1 MVKYF
6 KILGFIF
13 LALLLFLIQFSLINS
28 WSGFWAR
35 FDLILFFI
43 IWLFIFRDFKT
54 SILFSFIIG
63 IIIDIFSFYPF
74 GFYTFSFLLTLVVA
88 NFVWQNFFTNRSI
101 YSFLAVSL
109 FITIFYNLFLYF
121 LIYLADKNSLGIS
134 WFGGSFWLNLLLQI
148 IWMFLGVIIS
158 FYFLSPKKGHSN
170 NLTFEK
176 KPF

>member
-13 LALLLFLIQFSLINS
+13 LALFLFLMQFSVINS

-43 IWLFIFRDFKT
+43 TWLFIFRDFKT

-63 IIIDIFSFYPF
+63 IIMDIFSFYPF
-74 GFYTFSFLLTLVVA
+74 GFYTFSFLLTVVVA

-109 FITIFYNLFLYF
+109 FMTFFYNLFLYF
-121 LIYLADKNSLGIS
+121 LIYLVEKNSLGIS
-134 WFGGSFWLNLLLQI
+134 WFGGTFWLNLLLQT
-148 IWMFLGVIIS
+148 IWMFLGVIFS
-158 FYFLSPKKGHSN
+158 FYFLGPKRGHANS
-170 NLTFEK
+170 LTFEK